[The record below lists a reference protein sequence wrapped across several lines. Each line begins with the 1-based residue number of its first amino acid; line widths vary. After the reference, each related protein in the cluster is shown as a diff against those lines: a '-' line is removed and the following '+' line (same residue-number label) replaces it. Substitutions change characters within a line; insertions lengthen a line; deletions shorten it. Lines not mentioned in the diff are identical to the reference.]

1 MQSTEELSETTSQA
15 AARALCPSCGR
26 FLGPYAT
33 CPYCG
38 AHVAGRLSLR
48 MIKIVVVLLA
58 TVGLF
63 ALWWMARHTEIPL
76 LTVVETQGT
85 MNMAYVRVRGR
96 VLRSLTY
103 DPEGGYLAFWLDD
116 GTGEVRIA
124 SYRDVT
130 QALIAE
136 GRVPALGDEVEVA
149 GTLRIREDYVS
160 LTLNVPEHLI
170 LTRPEPVGAPAGSL
184 TMLDEG
190 LRVRV
195 AGEVQS
201 IFSPYEGLTLITVRD
216 DSGEIVIA
224 ADETLI
230 ALTGPLPEIIE
241 GQGIVVTGTVTL
253 YRDTPQLAPAT
264 VRDIVLSAAPPPEEL
279 AVVEPYA
286 LSELSADDEGGW
298 VNARGRIVALEGFKG
313 GLKATLD
320 DGTAQVLLVLWQSL
334 YAELPEPTA
343 LDVGA
348 EVEVKGEIQVY
359 QGDLE
364 LVPGSP
370 EDVRIVTAA
379 PELPW
384 VEVQALSTADTGRIV
399 RLRGVSGDPV
409 AFSAGVKVP
418 LDDGTGTITVLLWS
432 NVAESLAQPPRA
444 GMLLEVVGEVAFY
457 QDEMELIP
465 RSPYDW
471 RPEP

>member
-1 MQSTEELSETTSQA
+1 E
-15 AARALCPSCGR
+15 
-26 FLGPYAT
+26 
-33 CPYCG
+33 
-38 AHVAGRLSLR
+38 
-48 MIKIVVVLLA
+48 
-58 TVGLF
+58 
-63 ALWWMARHTEIPL
+63 
-76 LTVVETQGT
+76 
-85 MNMAYVRVRGR
+85 
-96 VLRSLTY
+96 VLR
-103 DPEGGYLAFWLDD
+103 
-116 GTGEVRIA
+116 
-124 SYRDVT
+124 
-130 QALIAE
+130 
-136 GRVPALGDEVEVA
+136 
-149 GTLRIREDYVS
+149 
-160 LTLNVPEHLI
+160 
-170 LTRPEPVGAPAGSL
+170 
-184 TMLDEG
+184 
-190 LRVRV
+190 
-195 AGEVQS
+195 
-201 IFSPYEGLTLITVRD
+201 IFSPYEGLTLITVHD
-216 DSGEIVIA
+216 DSGEIVVA

-230 ALTGPLPEIIE
+230 ALTGPLPEIAE
-241 GQGIVVTGTVTL
+241 GQGIVATGTVTL

-264 VRDIVLSAAPPPEEL
+264 VRDIALSAAPPPEEL
-279 AVVEPYA
+279 TVVEPCA
-286 LSELSADDEGGW
+286 LSALSASDEGSW

-348 EVEVKGEIQVY
+348 EVEVAGEVKVY

-370 EDVRIVTAA
+370 GDVRIVTAA
-379 PELPW
+379 PEIPW

-432 NVAESLAQPPRA
+432 NVAEALAQPPQA

>member
-1 MQSTEELSETTSQA
+1 
-15 AARALCPSCGR
+15 
-26 FLGPYAT
+26 
-33 CPYCG
+33 
-38 AHVAGRLSLR
+38 

-85 MNMAYVRVRGR
+85 MNMAYVRVRGL

-136 GRVPALGDEVEVA
+136 GRAPALGDEVEVA

-170 LTRPEPVGAPAGSL
+170 LTRPEPVAALAGSL

-190 LRVRV
+190 MRVRV

-224 ADETLI
+224 ADETLT
-230 ALTGPLPEIIE
+230 ALTGPLPEISE

-253 YRDTPQLAPAT
+253 YRDAPQLAPAT
-264 VRDIVLSAAPPPEEL
+264 ARDIVLSAAPPPELTVVDSPALGELPAAPPEEL
-279 AVVEPYA
+279 AVVVEFRA
-286 LSELSADDEGGW
+286 LSELSAADEGGW
-298 VNARGRIVALEGFKG
+298 VNARGRVVALEGFKG

-348 EVEVKGEIQVY
+348 EVEIAGEIKVY

-379 PELPW
+379 PEIPW

-432 NVAESLAQPPRA
+432 NVAESLAQPPQA